1 MGIEP
6 ETRKFFILIVNS
18 IALVLIWMI
27 INVITGIYIG
37 LAFFEDA
44 PQLKNWL
51 YYILALAS
59 LFFLLK
65 YLVKK
70 WRPYF

>member
-1 MGIEP
+1 MGVEP
-6 ETRKFFILIVNS
+6 ETRNFFILIANS

-27 INVITGIYIG
+27 INVLAGIYIG
-37 LAFFEDA
+37 FAFFENQ
-44 PQLKNWL
+44 PGWKNWL

-59 LFFLLK
+59 FIFLLR

>member
-1 MGIEP
+1 MSVEP
-6 ETRKFFILIVNS
+6 ETKKFFILIVNS

-27 INVITGIYIG
+27 INVLAGIYFE
-37 LAFFEDA
+37 LAFFDHQ
-44 PQLKNWL
+44 PRWPNFL
-51 YYILALAS
+51 YYSLSVAL
-59 LFFLLK
+59 LVMLVR